1 MGAVS
6 VANAIACRDGD
17 HNNKENIP
25 PTPIPLSATAKAKLT
40 NAVSADSKKCNKMR
54 LRRRRM
60 RKPLADI
67 TNLYICTN
75 SVQFPCRTSLSLS
88 SSSVSISVSTSAS
101 ISTKRKSLLPVA
113 SPNSKSLRMGFR

>member
-25 PTPIPLSATAKAKLT
+25 PTPTPIPLSATAKAMLT
-40 NAVSADSKKCNKMR
+40 NAVSEDSKKCNKMR

-67 TNLYICTN
+67 TNLYVCTN
-75 SVQFPCRTSLSLS
+75 SVQLPIRTSLSLS
-88 SSSVSISVSTSAS
+88 SSSVSTPAS

-113 SPNSKSLRMGFR
+113 SSNSKSLRMGFR